1 MIPILCVILF
11 FILGLW
17 ILADPLP
24 GILLLNFPEIIGRIV
39 TALHYQFVTQPWLVN
54 VAITIAP
61 VTCTIAYMRL
71 IAEMEMMLTTPLGH
85 MPVQEEDD

>member
-24 GILLLNFPEIIGRIV
+24 GILLLNFPEIIGRLVI
-39 TALHYQFVTQPWLVN
+39 ALHYQFVTQAWLVAF
-54 VAITIAP
+54 VVTLAP
-61 VTCTIAYMRL
+61 TTSTIAYLRL
-71 IAEMEMMLTTPLGH
+71 IGEMELMINTPLGN
-85 MPVQEEDD
+85 MPAQEDD

>member
-24 GILLLNFPEIIGRIV
+24 GVLLLNFPEIIGRLV
-39 TALHYQFVTQPWLVN
+39 TAFHYQFVTQPWLVN
-54 VAITIAP
+54 IAITIAP
-61 VTCTIAYMRL
+61 TTCTIAYLRL
-71 IAEMEMMLTTPLGH
+71 IGEMEIMLNTPLGN
-85 MPVQEEDD
+85 MPIEEDD

>member
-24 GILLLNFPEIIGRIV
+24 GILLLNFPEIIGRFVI
-39 TALHYQFVTQPWLVN
+39 ALHYQFVTQAWLVAFA
-54 VAITIAP
+54 VTLAP
-61 VTCTIAYMRL
+61 TTSTIAYLRL
-71 IAEMEMMLTTPLGH
+71 IGEMELMLSTPLGNI
-85 MPVQEEDD
+85 PAQEDD

>member
-24 GILLLNFPEIIGRIV
+24 GILLLNFPEIIGRLV
-39 TALHYQFVTQPWLVN
+39 TALHYQFVTQPWLVAFA
-54 VAITIAP
+54 VTLAP
-61 VTCTIAYMRL
+61 TTSTIAYLRL
-71 IAEMEMMLTTPLGH
+71 IGEMELMLNTPLGN
-85 MPVQEEDD
+85 MPAQEDD

>member
-24 GILLLNFPEIIGRIV
+24 GILLLNFPEIIGRLVI
-39 TALHYQFVTQPWLVN
+39 ALHYQFVTQAWLVTFA
-54 VAITIAP
+54 VTLAP
-61 VTCTIAYMRL
+61 TTSTIAYMRL
-71 IAEMEMMLTTPLGH
+71 IAEMEMMLSTPLGN
-85 MPVQEEDD
+85 MPAQEDD